1 MSSRPLVSVIMPVY
15 NERPE
20 YLNLA
25 VESIL
30 NQTYSPFEFLIM
42 DDGSSPEGAAAL
54 GAVAQRDGRI
64 RLIRQENAG
73 LTVSLNRLIRQ
84 AQGAFIARQDSDDI
98 SEPERLQRQ
107 VALFEVHPKM
117 MLLGT
122 DCLIIDSKGSV
133 LLRQGVE
140 TRPQVLKRLLRRTN
154 QFAHGSV
161 MFRATIFRDE
171 MNFCHAG
178 CPAFGYH
185 ETFQYAQDYDLFL
198 RISEHFEIAN
208 LDKPLYRCRINPDSI
223 SVAKSRDQ
231 LFMGMVVRAAARLRR
246 NGQSLRW
253 SQETYDRIA
262 ASLNTP
268 RHQRLLECLVCAGQ
282 GRNLLLAGKKQEA
295 RQAFWRAFSL
305 RPSPRRL
312 WHLLRSLGP
321 GRGVQ

>member
-20 YLNLA
+20 YLNLS

-30 NQTYSPFEFLIM
+30 NQTYSLFEFLIL

-54 GAVAQRDGRI
+54 DAVARRDGRV

-84 AQGAFIARQDSDDI
+84 AQGVFIARQDSDDI

-107 VALFEVHPKM
+107 VAFFEVHPKM

-133 LLRQGVE
+133 LLRQRVE
-140 TRPQVLKRLLRRTN
+140 TRPQVLKRLLRRKN

-161 MFRATIFRDE
+161 MFRATMFRDE
-171 MNFCHAG
+171 MNFCPEG
-178 CPAFGYH
+178 FPEFGYH

-198 RISEHFEIAN
+198 RISEYFEIAN
-208 LDKPLYRCRINPDSI
+208 LDMPLYRCRINPGSI
-223 SVAKSRDQ
+223 SAAKSRQQ
-231 LFMGMVVRAAARLRR
+231 LFMGMVACEAARLRR
-246 NGQSLRW
+246 NGQKTRW
-253 SQETYDRIA
+253 TQETHDRIA
-262 ASLNTP
+262 AALNTP
-268 RHQRLLECLVCAGQ
+268 CHQRRLECLVCAGQ

-295 RQAFWRAFSL
+295 RQVFWRAFSL

-312 WHLLRSLGP
+312 WHLWRSLVP
-321 GRGVQ
+321 GRWVQ